1 MRPAR
6 YFGAVAM
13 QRHLDYITNLPENIQ
28 TNRKKNPHTTYK
40 LKAKK
45 MYSIFGIRNYIKK
58 EIVVKNVIQFLF

>member
-13 QRHLDYITNLPENIQ
+13 QRHLDYTTNLPENIQ
-28 TNRKKNPHTTYK
+28 TKKKKTKKKTHTTYK
-40 LKAKK
+40 LN
-45 MYSIFGIRNYIKK
+45 GK